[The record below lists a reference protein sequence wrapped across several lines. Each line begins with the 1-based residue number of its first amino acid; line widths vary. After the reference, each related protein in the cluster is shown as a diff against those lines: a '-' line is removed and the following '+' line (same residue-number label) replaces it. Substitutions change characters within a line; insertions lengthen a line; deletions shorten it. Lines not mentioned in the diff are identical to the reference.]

1 MSVIS
6 SHNVQCWQAPVSTGQ
21 QTICITGSWE
31 WQHPGSASDWQLCET
46 RVCHL
51 RLGTWK
57 QQVGRVIVPAALDLS
72 IRNYGTG
79 AYKCEIELKV
89 ASKSVPPE
97 FITTA
102 EEKVVTLLNQSPH
115 ARTILACFQHA
126 QPGASLSVGVI
137 GKAGRDGA
145 IQSD

>member
-6 SHNVQCWQAPVSTGQ
+6 TQTVQCWQAPVSTGNQ
-21 QTICITGSWE
+21 SICIVGSWE

-51 RLGTWK
+51 RIGTWK
-57 QQVGRVIVPAALDLS
+57 QQVGRDIVSAALDLS
-72 IRNYGTG
+72 VRHYGTG

-89 ASKSVPPE
+89 AAKNVPHD
-97 FITTA
+97 FVTST
-102 EEKVVTLLNQSPH
+102 EEKVVALLNQSPY

-126 QPGASLSVGVI
+126 QPGASLSAGVI
-137 GKAGRDGA
+137 GKAGREGA